1 MPSENFQRE
10 QFFPSHH
17 SGAFLNAEDEGNK
30 GTQGGDG
37 KAEKDVKLNSVKV
50 LIALKAVS
58 VKRFV
63 SVENSVLGDV

>member
-10 QFFPSHH
+10 QSFPSYH

-37 KAEKDVKLNSVKV
+37 KAKKT
-50 LIALKAVS
+50 
-58 VKRFV
+58 
-63 SVENSVLGDV
+63 